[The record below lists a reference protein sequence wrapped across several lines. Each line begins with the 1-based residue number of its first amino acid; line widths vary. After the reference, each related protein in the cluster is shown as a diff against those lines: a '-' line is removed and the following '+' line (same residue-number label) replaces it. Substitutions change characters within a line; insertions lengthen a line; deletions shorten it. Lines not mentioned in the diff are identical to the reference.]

1 MRLLAIC
8 TLVTSSFVSVAD
20 AFVPAYSSH
29 AIARISGTG
38 QSALHAE
45 NKLNLI
51 QDEDVIATPIAFRLE
66 DSSSRKKEGEE
77 SVIMCYV
84 DCIATIDDVDY
95 SVG

>member
-1 MRLLAIC
+1 MRLLA
-8 TLVTSSFVSVAD
+8 TYALVTSSFVSVAD

-51 QDEDVIATPIAFRLE
+51 QDEDAIATPIAFRLE
-66 DSSSRKKEGEE
+66 DSSSNKKEGEE

-84 DCIATIDDVDY
+84 DCIARIDDVDY